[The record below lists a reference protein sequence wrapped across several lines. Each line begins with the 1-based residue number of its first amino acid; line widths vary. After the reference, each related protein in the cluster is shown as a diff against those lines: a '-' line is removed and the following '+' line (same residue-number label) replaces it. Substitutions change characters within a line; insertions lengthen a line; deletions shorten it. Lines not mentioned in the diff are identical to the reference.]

1 MFGQSTESAAAIA
14 SIFGWMNLFARGL
27 GGVLSDSLNESY
39 GMKGRLW
46 AQAVMLLLEGVAV
59 VAFAHTN
66 SLAGSVIV
74 LVFFSL
80 CVQASEGCT
89 FGLVPYVMPRYM
101 GSVSGIVGAGGNAGA
116 VGFGLCFK
124 YMTYERAFVY
134 MGTTIIISS
143 ILTAFIRIKGYA
155 GLLSGEDLAVD
166 RETGEI
172 LEIDAEEMEHGDG
185 GEKLNGPLL

>member
-46 AQAVMLLLEGVAV
+46 AQVVMLLLEGVAV
-59 VAFAHTN
+59 VAFAHTH
-66 SLAGSVIV
+66 SLAGSVVV

-143 ILTAFIRIKGYA
+143 TLTAFIRIKGHA
-155 GLLSGEDLAVD
+155 GLFFGEDLAVD
-166 RETGEI
+166 NETGEI
-172 LEIDAEEMEHGDG
+172 VELAVDDSDHNLERRKVDD
-185 GEKLNGPLL
+185 PLV